1 MINEHFFSLAGI
13 QAAITEGLISDGEH
27 NERYYQ

>member
-13 QAAITEGLISDGEH
+13 QAAITEGLIDGEH